1 MLSNL
6 DLFSLHGLKSLRKL
20 QYDIE
25 RPQLSEIHRHLRT
38 VSFSLISEV
47 NFTCHQSPNNGEYRE
62 WNDIDHF
69 MIQNFP
75 ALVIVTMTW
84 IPSHMPY
91 EIKFTWG
98 DCVSRSVA
106 ALPKLHQK
114 GILRTLLP
122 PPEHLK

>member
-6 DLFSLHGLKSLRKL
+6 DLASLHGLNNLRKL
-20 QYDIE
+20 HYDFD
-25 RPQLSEIHRHLRT
+25 RSKLSEIPKQLQT
-38 VSFSLISEV
+38 VSSSLISEV
-47 NFTCHQSPNNGEYRE
+47 NFTYYLRGNDGEHRE

-75 ALVIVTMTW
+75 ALLIVTMTW
-84 IPSHMPY
+84 FPRYKAKI
-91 EIKFTWG
+91 TWD
-98 DCVSRSVA
+98 DCVSHSVR

-122 PPEHLK
+122 PPEMLK

>member
-6 DLFSLHGLKSLRKL
+6 DLFSLHGLNNLRKL
-20 QYDIE
+20 QYDIDGS
-25 RPQLSEIHRHLRT
+25 QLSETHWQLRT

-47 NFTCHQSPNNGEYRE
+47 NFTYYLRVNDGEYKE

-69 MIQNFP
+69 MIQNLP

-84 IPSHMPY
+84 IPLYGQKITWDDCISH
-91 EIKFTWG
+91 
-98 DCVSRSVA
+98 SVR

-114 GILRTLLP
+114 GTLRPLLP
-122 PPEHLK
+122 PPNKLK